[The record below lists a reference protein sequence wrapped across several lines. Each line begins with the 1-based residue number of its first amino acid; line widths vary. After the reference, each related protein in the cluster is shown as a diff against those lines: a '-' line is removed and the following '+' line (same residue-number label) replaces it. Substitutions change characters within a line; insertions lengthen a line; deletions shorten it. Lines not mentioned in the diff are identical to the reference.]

1 MMDRMGLRMD
11 QFGDSTGHLSGLDLA

>member
-1 MMDRMGLRMD
+1 MDRMGLRMD